1 MLPKRELVPVQCE
14 LLFAM
19 LSSFAESSF
28 VKVWVEA
35 SDKCCHLNVN
45 AHPDPLQA
53 SGDVINCVASIF
65 GCGTKNWPQEDEA
78 WSGGGGGGGG
88 EGDGEIRFELGKQN
102 LTLH

>member
-1 MLPKRELVPVQCE
+1 MLQQRELVPVQCD
-14 LLFAM
+14 LP
-19 LSSFAESSF
+19 SSF

-45 AHPDPLQA
+45 SHPDPLQA

-65 GCGTKNWPQEDEA
+65 GCRTKETRQGAEA
-78 WSGGGGGGGG
+78 WSGCGG
-88 EGDGEIRFELGKQN
+88 EGDGDGKIRFELGKQN